1 MASHLF
7 AAIDVGSFELE
18 LGIYEISNK
27 NKIKKLDHVRHVIA
41 LGKETYNT
49 GKISYEMVEEICH
62 VLSGFVRIMKSY
74 KVTNYRAYA
83 TSAMREAKN
92 SQIVLDQI
100 RVRTGIEVRII
111 SNSELRFLS
120 YKAIATK
127 DEEFDRN
134 MERRTAIVDVGFG
147 SMQVSLF
154 ESSLLVSTANL
165 PLGILRLRGML
176 DMMNTTMDQSAEV
189 MGELV
194 THELHQYEK
203 MYLEGQEVKHLI
215 AIGDSILS
223 LVRYMDDG
231 KSVMRLS
238 REQFEQIYDRL
249 RKMSLSQISEE
260 YGISVE
266 YADLLLPSA
275 IIYKKVLEM
284 TGAEMIWIPGIR
296 LCDGIVAEYATDM
309 KLIKMKHNFDSDI
322 ISASR
327 NMANRYRCKTP
338 HSEQVE
344 IYALK
349 IFDTMKRYHGM
360 SGRERL
366 LLQIAVIVHACGKF
380 ISVRNTAECSY
391 NIIMSTEIIGLSHL
405 EREIIANVLRYNTKE
420 FDYNQVHVE
429 TDLANIAG
437 TYGTRKEVT
446 ILIAKLTAILRLAD
460 SMDCAHKQ
468 TLKNCKMAVKEDMLV
483 VTNDYRR
490 DMMLDVISFEEKAA
504 FFEEIFGIRPV
515 LKMKRSV

>member
-1 MASHLF
+1 
-7 AAIDVGSFELE
+7 
-18 LGIYEISNK
+18 
-27 NKIKKLDHVRHVIA
+27 
-41 LGKETYNT
+41 
-49 GKISYEMVEEICH
+49 
-62 VLSGFVRIMKSY
+62 
-74 KVTNYRAYA
+74 
-83 TSAMREAKN
+83 
-92 SQIVLDQI
+92 
-100 RVRTGIEVRII
+100 
-111 SNSELRFLS
+111 
-120 YKAIATK
+120 
-127 DEEFDRN
+127 
-134 MERRTAIVDVGFG
+134 
-147 SMQVSLF
+147 
-154 ESSLLVSTANL
+154 
-165 PLGILRLRGML
+165 
-176 DMMNTTMDQSAEV
+176 
-189 MGELV
+189 
-194 THELHQYEK
+194 
-203 MYLEGQEVKHLI
+203 
-215 AIGDSILS
+215 
-223 LVRYMDDG
+223 
-231 KSVMRLS
+231 
-238 REQFEQIYDRL
+238 
-249 RKMSLSQISEE
+249 
-260 YGISVE
+260 
-266 YADLLLPSA
+266 
-275 IIYKKVLEM
+275 
-284 TGAEMIWIPGIR
+284 MIWIPGIR

-468 TLKNCKMAVKEDMLV
+468 TLKNCKMAVKEDMLM